1 MQDLC
6 FCWRAAW
13 PSSKKDSNGHQEVR
27 MFSERTYGQR
37 NAFFLAVLVRLR
49 EMTPLGLRNGLPPD
63 ATLDATNAAAT
74 AGAPAL

>member
-1 MQDLC
+1 
-6 FCWRAAW
+6 
-13 PSSKKDSNGHQEVR
+13 

-74 AGAPAL
+74 ADAPAL